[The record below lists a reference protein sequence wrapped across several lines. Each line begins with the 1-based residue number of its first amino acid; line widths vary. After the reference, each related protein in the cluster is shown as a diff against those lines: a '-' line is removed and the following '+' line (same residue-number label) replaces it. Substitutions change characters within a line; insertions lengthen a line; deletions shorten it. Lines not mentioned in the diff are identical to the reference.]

1 MTRLPLLLFCAASIS
16 SQIQFQD
23 DTAASKIEF
32 VLRNGAAGR
41 FHLIELMP
49 GGVAVLDYN
58 SDGCQDIFFT
68 NGASV
73 PELIKTGPSFLNRL
87 FRNRCDGTFEDVT
100 EKANAG
106 GAGYSMAVAAADYNN
121 DGFPDLFIAGVNRNQ
136 LLRNRGDGT
145 FEDVTAA
152 AGLSGVDPKLGKMW
166 AISAGW
172 FDADNDGWLDLF
184 VSNYVDWKP
193 KEEKQ
198 CGSETTK
205 FYCHPDNYTGRPHQ
219 LFRNR
224 RDGTFADISASSGIA
239 GNTGKGMG
247 VAFGD
252 FNRDG
257 KTDIFVANDSVRNFL
272 FENLGNGKFREVGLQ
287 YGVSYGENGRAIA
300 GMGADFRDYDND
312 GLPDIAVTGMI
323 NDSYLL
329 FKNTGKGFFFE
340 NATIASGF
348 MAATRQLT
356 GWGMG
361 FVDFDN
367 DGWKDVFFAN
377 SHFPQLDRYIG
388 APSPL
393 PNTILHN
400 ERNGTFRDV
409 SKHAGGALQAAA
421 FWRGAAFADFDGD
434 GRVDVVVSAINTPAR
449 LFRNVTPKSGHWL
462 AFRLKG
468 KQSNRDGLGAE
479 LHITL
484 PDGRRLMNQATTS
497 VGYASSSESLVRFG
511 LGEQSFAA
519 IVEVRWPSGIRQT
532 LRKVEGDRI
541 VNVEEPVR
549 VVID

>member
-1 MTRLPLLLFCAASIS
+1 MRRLPLLLFCVTSIFA
-16 SQIQFQD
+16 QIQLRD
-23 DTAASKIEF
+23 DTASTKIDF

-58 SDGCQDIFFT
+58 NDGCQDIYFT

-73 PELIKTGPSFLNRL
+73 PDLVKTGAQYWNRL

-100 EKANAG
+100 EKAKADG
-106 GAGYSMAVAAADYNN
+106 VGYSMAVAAADFDN
-121 DGFPDLFIAGVNRNQ
+121 DGFTDLFIAGVNRNQ
-136 LLRNRGDGT
+136 LLRNRGDGS
-145 FEDVTAA
+145 FEDITLK

-184 VSNYVDWKP
+184 ISNYVDWNP
-193 KEEKQ
+193 KTEKR
-198 CGSETTK
+198 CGSANSN

-224 RDGTFADISASSGIA
+224 RNGTFEDVSVASGIA
-239 GNTGKGMG
+239 GSTGKGMG

-257 KTDIFVANDSVRNFL
+257 KTDVFVANDSVRNFL
-272 FENLGNGKFREVGLQ
+272 FENLGGGKFREVGLQ
-287 YGVSYGENGRAIA
+287 FGVSYGENGRAIA

-340 NATIASGF
+340 DATIASGF
-348 MAATRQLT
+348 MAATRQST
-356 GWGMG
+356 GWSMG
-361 FVDFDN
+361 FFDFDN
-367 DGWKDVFFAN
+367 DSWKDVFFAN
-377 SHFPQLDRYIG
+377 SHFPQLDRYLG
-388 APSPL
+388 TPSPL
-393 PNTILHN
+393 PNTVLHN
-400 ERNGTFRDV
+400 QRNGTFRDV
-409 SKHAGGALQAAA
+409 SKQAGGSFQTAA

-434 GRVDVVVSAINTPAR
+434 GRLDVVVTAMNAPAR
-449 LFRNVTPKSGHWL
+449 LFRNITAGSGHWL

-468 KQSNRDGLGAE
+468 KKSNRDGLGAE
-479 LHITL
+479 ISVTL
-484 PDGRRLMNQATTS
+484 PDGRRLTNSATTS
-497 VGYASSSESLVRFG
+497 VGYASASESLVRFG
-511 LGEQSFAA
+511 LGGHSHAA
-519 IVEVRWPSGIRQT
+519 LVEVRWPSGIRQT
-532 LRKVEGDRI
+532 LQRLESDRI
-541 VNVEEPVR
+541 VSVEEP
-549 VVID
+549 DH